1 MFRTFLANKW
11 LQAINELFIYRN
23 KFNILLFCYTRCT
36 LENLYNLKERKIQQT
51 FRYDDISK
59 ENELNFAYLI
69 SSENAEN
76 SNTEY

>member
-23 KFNILLFCYTRCT
+23 KLNILLFCYTRCT